1 MIKPDIIFYEES
13 LNEDVLDH
21 AWKDFSDS
29 DLCLVLGSSLT
40 VQPAASLPML
50 ARRNGADVVIVNA
63 QATPQD
69 RSATLLFK
77 DLKQTFSSLNDYLDG
92 NL

>member
-1 MIKPDIIFYEES
+1 MT
-13 LNEDVLDH
+13 
-21 AWKDFSDS
+21 

-50 ARRNGADVVIVNA
+50 AKRNGADVVIVNA

-77 DLKQTFSSLNDYLDG
+77 DLRQTFEALSEYLDG
-92 NL
+92 R